1 VAGPLPLGMPWPQ
14 DSILVPQSEESSSL
28 HAYVH
33 IPFCEVRCGYC
44 DFNTYTGSELPGA
57 TRESF
62 HKSLI
67 REIEFSS
74 KVLAQSAIPKRAFS
88 SVFFGGGT
96 PSLFEVGQIQA
107 ILVALERE
115 HGIAKGAEVTLEANP
130 ETLSREYLQGLF
142 DAGVNRLSMGA
153 QSFDEDV
160 LSTLER
166 KHDPA
171 KVIEFV
177 AVAKEIGFRTS
188 IDLIFGAPGESMESW
203 ANTLQVATSLQT
215 EHISCYSLI
224 VEDGTKL
231 AKQISRGELAEVDED
246 LNAEKYE
253 LATKVFSNVGLE
265 WYEVS
270 NWGVPSTHNLAYWR
284 SQDWWGYG
292 PGAHSHISGNR
303 FWNRKHPSAYATA
316 LEVGSPAQGM
326 EVLDSRTRLEERLL
340 LEMRIKGGVP
350 RSLLNELLVSPKKI
364 SERIGSGDLVLL
376 PGDRVGLSEK
386 GRLVA
391 DGIVLEFLSD

>member
-1 VAGPLPLGMPWPQ
+1 MAGPLPLGIPWPQ
-14 DSILVPQSEESSSL
+14 DSILVPQSSEPSTF

-44 DFNTYTGSELPGA
+44 DFNTYTASELPGA

-74 KVLAQSAIPKRAFS
+74 EVLEQSSVPGRAFS

-96 PSLFEVGQIQA
+96 PSLFEVSQIQK
-107 ILVALERE
+107 ILLALETQY
-115 HGIAKGAEVTLEANP
+115 GIDPGAEITLEANP

-153 QSFDEDV
+153 QSFDEEV

-166 KHDPA
+166 KHNPA
-171 KVIEFV
+171 KVVEFV

-188 IDLIFGAPGESMESW
+188 IDLIFGAPGESLESW
-203 ANTLQVATSLQT
+203 AKTLEIAAGLET

-231 AKQISRGELAEVDED
+231 AKQIARGELSEVDED

-253 LATKVFSNVGLE
+253 MATNAFSAIGLD

-270 NWGVPSTHNLAYWR
+270 NWGVPSTHNLAYWK

-316 LEVGSPAQGM
+316 LEAGSPSQGM
-326 EVLDSRTRLEERLL
+326 EVLDERTRLEERLL
-340 LEMRIKGGVP
+340 LELRIKDGVS
-350 RSLLNELLVSPKKI
+350 RTLLKQLSVSPKKV
-364 SERIGSGDLVLL
+364 SERLGSGDLVLL
-376 PGDRVGLSEK
+376 PRNRIGLSEK
-386 GRLVA
+386 GRLIA
-391 DGIVLEFLSD
+391 DGIVLEFLTD